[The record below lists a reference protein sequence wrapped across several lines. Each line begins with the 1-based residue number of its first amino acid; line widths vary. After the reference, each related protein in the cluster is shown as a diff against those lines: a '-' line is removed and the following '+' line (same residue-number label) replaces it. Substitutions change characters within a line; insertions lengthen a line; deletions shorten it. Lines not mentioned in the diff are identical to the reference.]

1 MALSFLYNDDIT
13 IKRFV
18 SGSDYDGNVYGTPTV
33 VKGAIFDKRTQKTD
47 GNGNLIILDN
57 QLHTLETLQPKDQ
70 ILYNGSYRDIATL
83 KTIRN
88 RRFGTVDDM
97 EYGF

>member
-18 SGSDYDGNVYGTPTV
+18 SGSDYDGVTYSEPEV
-33 VKGAIFDKRTQKTD
+33 IKGAIFDKRTQKTD

-83 KTIRN
+83 QTVRN
-88 RRFGTVDDM
+88 HLFGTIDHM